1 MQPIGVGADRGA
13 LTPSLLTVARDAL
26 LRGDVEAC
34 FAFLERA
41 ESLSPAEQREEA
53 LLRAR
58 ALYRS
63 HRFSDAAAF
72 LGPLLGTFV
81 TVDEV
86 CTAKMLHAIAFARSS
101 NRNIERGRALLEAVA
116 AAAQEL
122 HAHRAIQGEIAY
134 MLAFVHWMKRD
145 YGLVLRYAITA
156 ERANADVISVRAA
169 SLRGYVALA
178 TEHYVEAL
186 ELFRFALR
194 AYRGCRERDTDLAL
208 RIVVQIAAL
217 EVALRSAIVF
227 GTHALADGKG
237 RHHDDPDADAPN
249 VYRMEIAA
257 LDAWLYAFD
266 GDRKQAYRKVRMA
279 ERLAPNDA
287 WRVWSLANSAKI
299 SAALGDKDWAWAYA
313 AEALELL
320 ADVDWDATNG
330 EERVAL
336 LHLAEILSLT
346 HPSEAAQVL
355 ERYDQLTTE
364 VDRALLMHNDVRLWI
379 LETFVRSLVHRLSGE
394 LDKAHDALQGV
405 RVQAQRVGIRW
416 REALALIE
424 LDSIQLDANGHG
436 ERPLQAAATLIRENF
451 PQSFLARRIGRWS
464 QTLIDPIA
472 SKLAPQPRQV
482 LRHVLSGQNPKKI
495 ATTMRLSEDTVK
507 GYMKTLFRA
516 FSVNS
521 TPQLLIACYER
532 GIGSPSWWDAWD
544 NRETLVPRW
553 RNGTGLQRRGAG

>member
-1 MQPIGVGADRGA
+1 
-13 LTPSLLTVARDAL
+13 
-26 LRGDVEAC
+26 
-34 FAFLERA
+34 
-41 ESLSPAEQREEA
+41 
-53 LLRAR
+53 
-58 ALYRS
+58 
-63 HRFSDAAAF
+63 
-72 LGPLLGTFV
+72 
-81 TVDEV
+81 
-86 CTAKMLHAIAFARSS
+86 
-101 NRNIERGRALLEAVA
+101 
-116 AAAQEL
+116 
-122 HAHRAIQGEIAY
+122 
-134 MLAFVHWMKRD
+134 
-145 YGLVLRYAITA
+145 
-156 ERANADVISVRAA
+156 
-169 SLRGYVALA
+169 
-178 TEHYVEAL
+178 
-186 ELFRFALR
+186 
-194 AYRGCRERDTDLAL
+194 
-208 RIVVQIAAL
+208 L
-217 EVALRSAIVF
+217 EVALRSAIVL

-299 SAALGDKDWAWAYA
+299 SAALGDKDWAWAFA

-355 ERYDQLTTE
+355 DRYDQLTTE

-379 LETFVRSLVHRLSGE
+379 LETFVRALVHRLSGE

-436 ERPLQAAATLIRENF
+436 ERPLQVAANLIRENF

-482 LRHVLSGQNPKKI
+482 LRHVLSGQNPKTI

-532 GIGSPSWWDAWD
+532 GIGSPSWWDTWD
-544 NRETLVPRW
+544 NRETLVPRR